1 MYRGILSLEL
11 RVGSAQ
17 LYKLDLVNAS
27 VTLGLII
34 QSVVSHHVKIINNVR
49 AISFY
54 CSSMQWISLDE
65 EFPRV
70 HAKNVSVC
78 MCLIVVHKLLLG
90 ITMDI
95 VIIEFIQMPYFQLG

>member
-1 MYRGILSLEL
+1 MYWGILSLEL

-17 LYKLDLVNAS
+17 LYKLDSVNAS

-34 QSVVSHHVKIINNVR
+34 QSIVSHHVKIVHNVR

-78 MCLIVVHKLLLG
+78 MCMCMCLIVVHKLLLG

-95 VIIEFIQMPYFQLG
+95 MIIEFVQN

>member
-1 MYRGILSLEL
+1 MFWGILSLEL

-17 LYKLDLVNAS
+17 LYKLDSVNAS

-34 QSVVSHHVKIINNVR
+34 QSIVSHHVKIVHNVR

-78 MCLIVVHKLLLG
+78 MCMCLIVVHKLLLG

-95 VIIEFIQMPYFQLG
+95 VIIEFIQN